1 VPRRYALGRRAD
13 QQART
18 RDRIVAAA
26 LTIYRERGMRAAT
39 TQAVAAAADVAPGTV
54 RNHFPGPMDLAQA
67 AAAVVLAELRPP
79 GLEIY
84 AGLTSA
90 RERVERLAREVA
102 AFFERS
108 AAWWEVEQRDPDLAA
123 AWEGN
128 AAQFLEHLD
137 VVLRAALDPSAEDPV
152 ATAVLRTLVGPPL
165 YFALR
170 GQGLSPDEAVAVEL
184 SMVLPWL
191 DQRLG

>member
-1 VPRRYALGRRAD
+1 MPRRYALGRRAD

-39 TQAVAAAADVAPGTV
+39 TQAVAATADVAPGTV

-67 AAAVVLAELRPP
+67 AAAAVLAELRPP

-90 RERVERLAREVA
+90 AERVERLAREVA

-108 AAWWEVEQRDPDLAA
+108 TAWWEVEQRDPDLAA

-170 GQGLSPDEAVAVEL
+170 GRGLSSDEAVTVEL

>member
-1 VPRRYALGRRAD
+1 MPRRYALGKRAD
-13 QQART
+13 QRADT
-18 RDRIVAAA
+18 RDRIVAAVLA
-26 LTIYRERGMRAAT
+26 IYRERGIRAAT

-54 RNHFPGPMDLAQA
+54 RNHFPGPTDLAD
-67 AAAVVLAELRPP
+67 AAVQAVLRELRPP

-84 AGLTSA
+84 AGVTSVPA
-90 RERVERLAREVA
+90 RVDRLAREVA

-123 AWEGN
+123 AWAGEE
-128 AAQFLEHLD
+128 ARFLESLD
-137 VVLRAALDPSAEDPV
+137 IVRRAALDPAGGDPV

-170 GQGLSPDEAVAVEL
+170 GQGLAPDEAVAVEL
-184 SMVLPWL
+184 GLVLPWL
-191 DQRLG
+191 EGRLG